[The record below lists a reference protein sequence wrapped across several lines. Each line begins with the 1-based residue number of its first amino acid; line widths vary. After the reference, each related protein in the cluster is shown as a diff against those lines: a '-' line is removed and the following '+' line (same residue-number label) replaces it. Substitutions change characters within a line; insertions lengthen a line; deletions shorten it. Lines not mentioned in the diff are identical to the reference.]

1 MFYLKHATF
10 KTVYSRDPDPFK
22 HYALK
27 PIVTMA
33 TTFLIPSTHPR
44 ATSEVD
50 KNSTNTVTS
59 SLVQF
64 DKTTPTGKTQY

>member
-1 MFYLKHATF
+1 
-10 KTVYSRDPDPFK
+10 
-22 HYALK
+22 
-27 PIVTMA
+27 MA